1 MKFGFIGLG
10 RMGGGLCAN
19 LIKRGGDVVIY
30 DINPKTVQHFVDLG
44 AAAAKSVADLAS
56 QVDACVTCLPMPK
69 DVEGVLLG
77 ENGVFDNM
85 KKGAA
90 HFDLSTLDIPSVV
103 RFEKEAQARGLHY
116 LVIPMGKGPAQA
128 AAGETPLFA
137 GGEKE
142 IYDIFKEPLLEKMGH
157 PTYMG
162 TVTAAEAFKLITNC
176 MGMSNM
182 IIVTEGIKLAK
193 KMGISKE
200 AFLENCPNTG
210 AYSYQF
216 AGIGG
221 LVYDE
226 IFDQPRF
233 AVDLALKDVR
243 LGVEMANSVNQ
254 KMPMFTL
261 ARDILKKT
269 SDAGLGQ
276 ADFFSVYKTLEMD

>member
-1 MKFGFIGLG
+1 
-10 RMGGGLCAN
+10 
-19 LIKRGGDVVIY
+19 
-30 DINPKTVQHFVDLG
+30 
-44 AAAAKSVADLAS
+44 
-56 QVDACVTCLPMPK
+56 
-69 DVEGVLLG
+69 
-77 ENGVFDNM
+77 
-85 KKGAA
+85 
-90 HFDLSTLDIPSVV
+90 
-103 RFEKEAQARGLHY
+103 
-116 LVIPMGKGPAQA
+116 
-128 AAGETPLFA
+128 
-137 GGEKE
+137 
-142 IYDIFKEPLLEKMGH
+142 MGH